1 MVHFESWDSEVS
13 DDTTLRLSSDLA
25 KLFFARLGEEGQQL
39 SAILDRR
46 EFAALL
52 STTPG
57 FAADAES
64 YRNYRA
70 GMGMLE
76 KLPSLPLGVD
86 KELVAAEK
94 FLLGEAA
101 CRETNYLFNLWSRG
115 DFQFVPRV
123 ERILHATQRKILKI
137 VGDVPEPSQVPF
149 RFSPGGASTST
160 KKKDSEIRTLIANAS
175 HCSEELACDQD
186 LLGSILATVPLLFSW
201 LKAQSG
207 DTDSCLLSVTRT
219 RLDFV
224 PKNAK
229 THRVITVEP
238 DMNKF
243 VQNGYGDTLRVRA
256 KRSGIDLSDQSRN
269 AELARLGSLNDRI
282 ATVDLT
288 NASGLMA
295 LELIRHLWPNSWM
308 DVLLS
313 IRSGYSEF
321 RGTKFTMQA
330 YAGMGNG
337 TTFPV
342 ESITF
347 FCLAE
352 ACVEEAGAV
361 GPVSAYGD
369 DLIIPSSAY
378 NVLVEVFQAI
388 GLSVNTDKSF
398 VSGPFRESCG
408 SDWFL
413 GYAVRPAYLRGNLS
427 VRRLFLLHNHY
438 YRVGD
443 EEAASWFLDLIPP
456 SFRIFGPDG
465 YGDGHLL
472 GPWTGKVYYH
482 RSTEKVL
489 ARCKC
494 ALLGVDHGSE
504 CYHETVVMTKT
515 SMYTFK
521 TYAYQP
527 RTIFRAT
534 MVDALLPSYSIYSSL
549 KMLTPSE
556 FRGSIAVD
564 RRFVK
569 VLNDHLGVKSNVGLK
584 CAQYMRALHHH
595 DEKPA
600 WFEFPP
606 GTQVWVIGTPMPGTR
621 GSKRTTVATFE
632 KPTLLS

>member
-1 MVHFESWDSEVS
+1 MVHFESWDSEIS

-39 SAILDRR
+39 SAMLDRR

-57 FAADAES
+57 FAANAES

-123 ERILHATQRKILKI
+123 ERILHATQRKIQRI

-201 LKAQSG
+201 LKAPSG

-243 VQNGYGDTLRVRA
+243 VQNGYGDTLRMRA

-288 NASGLMA
+288 NAS
-295 LELIRHLWPNSWM
+295 E
-308 DVLLS
+308 
-313 IRSGYSEF
+313 
-321 RGTKFTMQA
+321 
-330 YAGMGNG
+330 
-337 TTFPV
+337 
-342 ESITF
+342 
-347 FCLAE
+347 
-352 ACVEEAGAV
+352 
-361 GPVSAYGD
+361 
-369 DLIIPSSAY
+369 
-378 NVLVEVFQAI
+378 I
-388 GLSVNTDKSF
+388 G
-398 VSGPFRESCG
+398 
-408 SDWFL
+408 
-413 GYAVRPAYLRGNLS
+413 
-427 VRRLFLLHNHY
+427 
-438 YRVGD
+438 
-443 EEAASWFLDLIPP
+443 
-456 SFRIFGPDG
+456 
-465 YGDGHLL
+465 
-472 GPWTGKVYYH
+472 
-482 RSTEKVL
+482 
-489 ARCKC
+489 
-494 ALLGVDHGSE
+494 
-504 CYHETVVMTKT
+504 
-515 SMYTFK
+515 
-521 TYAYQP
+521 
-527 RTIFRAT
+527 RAH
-534 MVDALLPSYSIYSSL
+534 V
-549 KMLTPSE
+549 
-556 FRGSIAVD
+556 
-564 RRFVK
+564 
-569 VLNDHLGVKSNVGLK
+569 
-584 CAQYMRALHHH
+584 
-595 DEKPA
+595 
-600 WFEFPP
+600 
-606 GTQVWVIGTPMPGTR
+606 
-621 GSKRTTVATFE
+621 
-632 KPTLLS
+632 